1 MNFKQFLFAFCL
13 VAPIVLIVSLV
24 VGYLYGFLVHGVG
37 LLEWESSIRFAIIL
51 GIVLPLIRQ
60 VDKKKAA

>member
-1 MNFKQFLFAFCL
+1 MNVKQFAFAFCL

-24 VGYLYGFLVHGVG
+24 VGYLYGALVHGVG

-51 GIVLPLIRQ
+51 GIVLPLVRQ
-60 VDKKKAA
+60 MDKKKAA